1 MDPGWIWIQIGTY
14 PGIQPKML
22 DPDQMNTDP
31 QPWNIEHVSLSR
43 KSTSGHAM
51 DVWAYLFLCA
61 AAVLWGA
68 SDALMKRFSP
78 RELKQSECTEVSSGG
93 FFRQLARDFRS
104 LLLSPAY
111 LACLVANQ
119 VRVKPV
125 IREEL

>member
-1 MDPGWIWIQIGTY
+1 
-14 PGIQPKML
+14 
-22 DPDQMNTDP
+22 
-31 QPWNIEHVSLSR
+31 
-43 KSTSGHAM
+43 M
-51 DVWAYLFLCA
+51 DVWAYLLLCA

-78 RELKQSECTEVSSGG
+78 RELKQSESTVGDRSGG
-93 FFRQLARDFRS
+93 FFCQLARDFRS

-125 IREEL
+125 LLMDCGGEDEMFM

>member
-1 MDPGWIWIQIGTY
+1 
-14 PGIQPKML
+14 
-22 DPDQMNTDP
+22 MNTDP

-43 KSTSGHAM
+43 TSTSEHAM
-51 DVWAYLFLCA
+51 DVWAYLLLCA

-78 RELKQSECTEVSSGG
+78 RELKQSESGSGGG
-93 FFRQLARDFRS
+93 FFRRLARDFRS

-125 IREEL
+125 YW

>member
-1 MDPGWIWIQIGTY
+1 MLDP
-14 PGIQPKML
+14 

-31 QPWNIEHVSLSR
+31 QPWNLEHVSLSR
-43 KSTSGHAM
+43 KSTSEHAM
-51 DVWAYLFLCA
+51 DVWAYLLLCA

-78 RELKQSECTEVSSGG
+78 RELKQCESTAGGSG

-111 LACLVANQ
+111 LTCLVANQ
-119 VRVKPV
+119 VRVKPFYSRR
-125 IREEL
+125 IIFGLGGPRKEKNLR